1 MSSTL
6 RAVGGAGTDDK
17 IRLVAKMLLAAHGM
31 TTLDLGQQ
39 LGLGRTPIY
48 DRMQGRKPFTA
59 AEVAEMAEHFDV
71 PVAAFFAGPN
81 ALLGRPEA
89 QEGGTIGSWFP
100 TSGDNLVLAERAA

>member
-48 DRMQGRKPFTA
+48 DRMQGRKPFTT
-59 AEVAEMAEHFDV
+59 AEVAAMADYFGV

-81 ALLGRPEA
+81 GLLGRSE
-89 QEGGTIGSWFP
+89 EDTIGSWFAS
-100 TSGDNLVLAERAA
+100 SGETVADIGRAA

>member
-31 TTLDLGQQ
+31 TTLDLGQR

-48 DRMQGRKPFTA
+48 DRMQGRKPFTV
-59 AEVAEMAEHFDV
+59 AEVAAMAEEFAV
-71 PVAAFFAGPN
+71 PVAVFFAGPD
-81 ALLGRPEA
+81 ALISRV
-89 QEGGTIGSWFP
+89 QDGTGITGQFFQATEEIDTQIGQ
-100 TSGDNLVLAERAA
+100 AA